1 MIKVCHV
8 ISGYHRTD
16 ARVFQRQ
23 CKSLKNAGFEVSL
36 LTNDGQPEQII
47 DGIKVFHTKKFWP
60 SRLKVLLFAK
70 FQFLRAALE
79 IDADI
84 YQMHSPELISL
95 GLALQK
101 VGKKV
106 VYDAHEDLPR
116 HIMEKEW
123 LPVVFRKPVSW
134 ITEKFMN
141 KQLAKYDA
149 IVSPH
154 THVVQYLSLINK
166 DVRLIANFPIVASEF
181 NFSEEG
187 YLGREK
193 IMCYT
198 GTVYSYSNQETILDA
213 MQKVKEIRYEIAGY
227 IDPSHLEALS
237 KHKVFDR
244 VKFHGRIPWS
254 KMQEFYHKNRL
265 GVVVYDY
272 KLNLGYKL
280 GSYGTNKIFEYM
292 ETGLPFICTD
302 YILWKEIVDE
312 NNCGICVEPGNTE
325 QIANAIQYL
334 IDQPELAYQMG
345 QNGRKAVLNKYN
357 WRSQEIDYV
366 DLFNKFS
373 IAK

>member
-1 MIKVCHV
+1 MVKICHV

-36 LTNDGQPEQII
+36 LTNDGEPEEVI
-47 DGIKVFHTKKFWP
+47 DGIKVYHTKKYWP
-60 SRLKVLLFAK
+60 SRIKVLLFAK
-70 FQFLRAALE
+70 QQFLSSALD

-95 GLALQK
+95 GIALQQK
-101 VGKKV
+101 GKKV

-123 LPVVFRKPVSW
+123 LPVVFRKPISW

-141 KQLAKYDA
+141 KSLAKYDG

-154 THVVQYLSLINK
+154 THVVQYLSKINK
-166 DVRLIANFPIVASEF
+166 NVELVANFPIIVSHFAF
-181 NFSEEG
+181 TEEE
-187 YLGREK
+187 YLQRDK

-198 GTVYSYSNQETILDA
+198 GTVYSYSNQEVILDA
-213 MQKVKEIRYEIAGY
+213 ISQIHGVKYEIAGY
-227 IDPSHLEALS
+227 IDPNHLAELS

-244 VKFHGRIPWS
+244 VNFLGRIPWAQ
-254 KMQEFYHKNRL
+254 MQNFYHKTIM
-265 GVVVYDY
+265 GVVIYDY

-292 ETGLPFICTD
+292 EAGLPFICTD
-302 YILWKEIVDE
+302 YILWKEIIDDYK
-312 NNCGICVEPGNTE
+312 CGLYVEPGNVD
-325 QIANAIQYL
+325 QIKNAIQYL
-334 IDQPELAYQMG
+334 LDHPKIAFEMG
-345 QNGRKAVLNKYN
+345 QNGRRAVNEKFN
-357 WRSQEIDYV
+357 WRSQEISYV
-366 DLFNKFS
+366 EMFNKMS
-373 IAK
+373 H